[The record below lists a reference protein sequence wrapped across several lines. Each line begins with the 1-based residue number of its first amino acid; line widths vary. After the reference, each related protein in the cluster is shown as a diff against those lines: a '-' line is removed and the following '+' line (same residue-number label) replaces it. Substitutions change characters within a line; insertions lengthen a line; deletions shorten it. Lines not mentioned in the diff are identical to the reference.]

1 MKILIY
7 GLYFAPELTGVG
19 KYSGEMAAWLTV
31 RGNDVE
37 VITAPPHHPNWAVW
51 PEYRSFVYRTE
62 VTDGVRIVRCPIF
75 VPQRPTTVSRI
86 LHFVSFAVSSFPALL
101 ARAFWRPDVII
112 CVVPTLVSAPG
123 ALILGALTGAKTV
136 LHVQD
141 FEIDAMVGLDMGRR
155 SWLVRIAFRVERWL
169 LRRFDVISTISMS
182 MVRGVTA
189 KVGDA
194 PKAILF
200 PNWVDTSHV
209 AESSVASSFR
219 REWNIADSTRV
230 ILYSGNLGH
239 KQGLEILVDAAAA
252 FEDDPDILFVV
263 VGNGV
268 MRDRLVAMV
277 AEAELENVT
286 FYPLQPYDRL
296 PDLLAL
302 ADIHLVLQKKGA
314 ADLVMP
320 SKLTTILA
328 AGGHAL
334 ITADQDTELGRLC
347 VENPGIGYLC
357 EPENRKRFI
366 ELLGKMLTNPN
377 ISSRRPNRF
386 ARAYAVRHLEK
397 EKVLATFL
405 ADLCDE

>member
-1 MKILIY
+1 
-7 GLYFAPELTGVG
+7 
-19 KYSGEMAAWLTV
+19 
-31 RGNDVE
+31 
-37 VITAPPHHPNWAVW
+37 
-51 PEYRSFVYRTE
+51 

-75 VPQRPTTVSRI
+75 VPKRPTTVSRI
-86 LHFVSFAVSSFPALL
+86 LHFLSFAASSLPALL
-101 ARAFWRPDVII
+101 ARVLWRPDVII
-112 CVVPTLVSAPG
+112 CVTPTLLSAPG

-141 FEIDAMVGLDMGRR
+141 FEIDAMVGLAMGRR
-155 SWLVRIAFRVERWL
+155 SWLVRFAFTVERWL
-169 LRRFDVISTISMS
+169 LRRFDRISSISAS
-182 MVRGVTA
+182 MVRGLTA
-189 KVGDA
+189 KAGNGIRV
-194 PKAILF
+194 ILF

-209 AESSVASSFR
+209 VESSAASSFR
-219 REWNIADSTRV
+219 REWNIGDSTRV
-230 ILYSGNLGH
+230 VLYSGNLGH

-252 FEDDPDILFVV
+252 FENDPDVLFVV

-277 AEAELENVT
+277 ADAKVENVR

-302 ADIHLVLQKKGA
+302 GDIHLVLQKKGA

-366 ELLGKMLTNPN
+366 ELLGEMLTNPN
-377 ISSRRPNRF
+377 ISSRRPNRV

-397 EKVLATFL
+397 EKVLASFL
-405 ADLCDE
+405 EDLSDA